1 MSRFLVLLAAL
12 PAAALPAGADE
23 IVLRNG
29 SVIEGI
35 AHEKDGTVVVEVPAG
50 SITLD
55 RREVAE
61 IRRPRALV
69 EEYERRLQDR
79 DAQGPGAWYDLAL
92 WARQQGLES
101 RAQILLRR
109 VLEIDPDHE
118 GARRALGYHL
128 YKGVWLTRD
137 QYLRTLGLLE
147 YRGEWLPRETV
158 EAFRRMDYDLMA
170 TALRQSVELEER
182 ERARFVQILREGTE
196 REKLRLITER
206 FLTPGFS
213 SIPVPGWATRAWS
226 PPGFLGAD

>member
-1 MSRFLVLLAAL
+1 MPRIAALLSTLLTAAL
-12 PAAALPAGADE
+12 PAAADE
-23 IVLRNG
+23 VVLRNG
-29 SVIEGI
+29 SVLEGI
-35 AHEKDGTVVVEVPAG
+35 VREEDARVVVEVPGG

-69 EEYERRLQDR
+69 EEYERRLRDR
-79 DAQGPGAWYDLAL
+79 DGQGPGAYYDLAL
-92 WARQQGLES
+92 WAREQGLES
-101 RAQILLRR
+101 RAQILMRK

-147 YRGEWLPRETV
+147 YRGEWLPRETA
-158 EAFRRMDYDLMA
+158 EAYRKMDYDLMA
-170 TALRQSVELEER
+170 AALRQSAEAQER
-182 ERARFVQILREGTE
+182 ERLRFVQILREGTE

-206 FLTPGFS
+206 FVTPGFS
-213 SIPVPGWATRAWS
+213 PLPVPWWASRT